1 MKGYYIEYVFCEG
14 APVITDAYHDMTRI
28 GLIFYVTTIQR
39 KMEFLRKKYLMRN
52 KAHIDTRLS
61 KIYELETFT
70 CGHEENLE
78 LALAL
83 NKGSWESFHP

>member
-1 MKGYYIEYVFCEG
+1 
-14 APVITDAYHDMTRI
+14 
-28 GLIFYVTTIQR
+28 
-39 KMEFLRKKYLMRN
+39 MRN

-78 LALAL
+78 LVLAC
-83 NKGSWESFHP
+83 NKGSWGLSSLKTVFVPPGVQCLYVWDVNTEIGLTKNL

>member
-1 MKGYYIEYVFCEG
+1 
-14 APVITDAYHDMTRI
+14 
-28 GLIFYVTTIQR
+28 
-39 KMEFLRKKYLMRN
+39 MRN

-78 LALAL
+78 LVLACNKALGRAFIPEDRICPPGVQCMYVWDVNTEIGL
-83 NKGSWESFHP
+83 TKNL

>member
-28 GLIFYVTTIQR
+28 SLIFYVTTIQR
-39 KMEFLRKKYLMRN
+39 KMEFLWKKYLMRN

-61 KIYELETFT
+61 KIYELETFA

-78 LALAL
+78 LALTH

>member
-1 MKGYYIEYVFCEG
+1 
-14 APVITDAYHDMTRI
+14 
-28 GLIFYVTTIQR
+28 
-39 KMEFLRKKYLMRN
+39 MRN

-78 LALAL
+78 LTLAR